1 MMEPQLE
8 KSETRPTK
16 KKAVIVIRDPETIH
30 MMSDSM
36 RKEIH
41 RILSMKPT
49 TETELS
55 ELLGITKA
63 SVGYHLKLLKE
74 AGIIKVERTAI
85 EEHGILQ
92 KFYETTSVH
101 FVIDY
106 EKAPLMIRKHYLDVH
121 MERLR
126 GILGL
131 FQMVQK
137 TFKRYVPIKS
147 DMVEELAEE
156 IAKSIAVVGAEHENE
171 ETELDRE
178 TYLTVLYG
186 EALAKVA
193 ENDRW
198 RRFFKETGVL
208 GEFIIS
214 SLRLG

>member
-1 MMEPQLE
+1 MEQQLR
-8 KSETRPTK
+8 KSEIEPPK
-16 KKAVIVIRDPETIH
+16 KKGVIVIRDPETIH

-41 RILSMKPT
+41 RMLSMKPM

-121 MERLR
+121 MERVR

-137 TFKRYVPIKS
+137 RSKPYVPIKS
-147 DMVEELAEE
+147 DIVEELAEE

-171 ETELDRE
+171 ETELNRE
-178 TYLTVLYG
+178 TYLTILYG
-186 EALAKVA
+186 QALVKVV

-208 GEFIIS
+208 GEFIMS
-214 SLRLG
+214 RLRIG

>member
-1 MMEPQLE
+1 MTEQQLR
-8 KSETRPTK
+8 KSEIEPPK
-16 KKAVIVIRDPETIH
+16 KKGVIVIRDPETIH

-41 RILSMKPT
+41 RMLSMKPM

-131 FQMVQK
+131 FQMVQRRG
-137 TFKRYVPIKS
+137 KRYVPIKS
-147 DMVEELAEE
+147 DVVEELAEE
-156 IAKSIAVVGAEHENE
+156 IAKSIVVVGTEHENE

-186 EALAKVA
+186 EALAKVVG
-193 ENDRW
+193 NNKW
-198 RRFFKETGVL
+198 RRFFKEAGIL
-208 GEFIIS
+208 GKFIEANCA
-214 SLRLG
+214 